1 MKLTDFI
8 AAMDN
13 LAPRELALGFDNVGL
28 LIGTE
33 RRDIKKVL
41 VALDCTT
48 DVADS
53 ASARVVAP

>member
-33 RRDIKKVL
+33 RRDIKKG
-41 VALDCTT
+41 
-48 DVADS
+48 
-53 ASARVVAP
+53 ARCARLHNRCRRRGGKQGL

>member
-33 RRDIKKVL
+33 RRDIKRCSLRSTAQPMSPTK
-41 VALDCTT
+41 
-48 DVADS
+48 
-53 ASARVVAP
+53 R